1 MITGFILHG
10 TAPPTLP
17 FPDEQNQKI
26 ETIMKLALI
35 PAIALM
41 GFAASAHAAGPAD
54 LIRLYEEEIL
64 AHDLYV
70 ALGEKFPDVMP
81 LRNIPHSERRHRDA
95 LAAVL
100 EAEGIALP
108 DPPAGRRFA
117 SDGLD
122 ELFTQWLADGGKSAT
137 AACLAGVRL
146 EDHDIAD
153 LRKARIDFPKHAEVF
168 AQLEAASGN
177 HLRAF
182 HRNLNARGGN
192 YTPEALPA
200 ADFKQILDDT
210 HRGAGGCNAA
220 CGKTQNRGAAGNGR
234 RNGNGWRGGR

>member
-1 MITGFILHG
+1 MNL
-10 TAPPTLP
+10 TL
-17 FPDEQNQKI
+17 I
-26 ETIMKLALI
+26 S
-35 PAIALM
+35 AIALM
-41 GFAASAHAAGPAD
+41 GLATIARAAGPAD

-81 LRNIPHSERRHRDA
+81 LQNIPRSESRHRDA

-100 EAEGIALP
+100 KAKGIELP
-108 DPPAGRRFA
+108 KPPEGRRFA

-122 ELFTQWLADGGKSAT
+122 ELFAKWLADGSKSA
-137 AACLAGVRL
+137 ADACLAGVRL

-153 LRKARIDFPKHAEVF
+153 LRQARMDFPKHAEVF

-182 HRNLNARGGN
+182 QRNLTARGGN
-192 YTPEALPA
+192 YTPEALPEV
-200 ADFKQILDDT
+200 DFKEIMDGT
-210 HRGAGGCNAA
+210 NSGACGCNAA
-220 CGKTQNRGAAGNGR
+220 CGRPKNGQGRGAACNGRGNGK
-234 RNGNGWRGGR
+234 GWHGGR